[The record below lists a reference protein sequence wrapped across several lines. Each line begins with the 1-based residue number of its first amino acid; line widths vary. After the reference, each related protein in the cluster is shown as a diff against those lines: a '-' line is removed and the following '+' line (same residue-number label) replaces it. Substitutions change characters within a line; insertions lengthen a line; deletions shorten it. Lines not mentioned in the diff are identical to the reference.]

1 MCNITVY
8 IMYSIIQLWYNFV
21 ARALLGKRRQLC
33 KHYSG
38 AVSLHKSTL
47 QQGQICEV
55 VCTNKQG
62 GTVIIES
69 EVRGKMDC
77 FMPYVLTIL
86 CCIAYL

>member
-1 MCNITVY
+1 MCAILQYTLCIVY
-8 IMYSIIQLWYNFV
+8 SCGIILLLELYLVNVVNFANIIQELYHCIK
-21 ARALLGKRRQLC
+21 A
-33 KHYSG
+33 
-38 AVSLHKSTL
+38 L

-69 EVRGKMDC
+69 EVRGKMD
-77 FMPYVLTIL
+77 YVLTIL